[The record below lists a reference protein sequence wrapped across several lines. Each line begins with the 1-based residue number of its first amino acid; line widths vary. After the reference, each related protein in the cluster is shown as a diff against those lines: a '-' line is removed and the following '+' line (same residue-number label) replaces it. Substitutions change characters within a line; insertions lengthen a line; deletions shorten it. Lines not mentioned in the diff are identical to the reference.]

1 MAKIDNLIKLVE
13 RKNPFLNELVD
24 ALCNS
29 EWVYKKTVDQ
39 FNKEGDELSFD
50 SLESDTGDDSSYLSG
65 RSSNPKVGRDQWQVN
80 WVVEQILKGTLDVS
94 PQTSE
99 NPDEIKEIKDE
110 INAIYSDYVDFDDDE
125 DDEYEDDDYDE
136 SIEAKRKSLNNQLP
150 EAKKEYRAYDMD
162 FEFDDYTEKELIQ
175 LAKEELEYE
184 EDTETKINN
193 VKDAIKWLVKYR
205 PFSRI
210 FKIKE
215 SKAESL
221 DNKDIVHDIYDIL
234 LGNNKNTLVDNI
246 DNQEVNLDT
255 STITFDIYDKKIEIT
270 IKIKD
275 IK

>member
-1 MAKIDNLIKLVE
+1 MAKIDNLVKLIE
-13 RKNPFLNELVD
+13 RKNPHFVELVD

-125 DDEYEDDDYDE
+125 DDEYEDE
-136 SIEAKRKSLNNQLP
+136 EEIE
-150 EAKKEYRAYDMD
+150 
-162 FEFDDYTEKELIQ
+162 
-175 LAKEELEYE
+175 
-184 EDTETKINN
+184 
-193 VKDAIKWLVKYR
+193 
-205 PFSRI
+205 
-210 FKIKE
+210 E
-215 SKAESL
+215 SKQSTNE
-221 DNKDIVHDIYDIL
+221 DRNIVNDIYDIL
-234 LGNNKNTLVDNI
+234 LDNNKNTLVDNI

-255 STITFDIYDKKIEIT
+255 STITFDAYGKKIEII